1 MKGKI
6 VQYNF
11 ADIEEEVY
19 SLDYAIAWN
28 TDRENVNIIPFTNK
42 FCKES
47 IESFCLGKIDNFV
60 EILNEGFVE
69 NHHYVHLD
77 KMVSVPKK
85 KVNLVYQ
92 QDTHG
97 YLLRD
102 DNNNLIPAK
111 ITSEQSKSISNK
123 MELFCAGEEKCLI
136 NILLKADPSY
146 ILDVN
151 SIKDKN
157 ILNLGYES
165 IDRYKEYNFDDDKIL
180 IFFINKKRY
189 SVIMKKTNN
198 SSNDLASRNNA
209 IKELFT
215 SKARNLN

>member
-28 TDRENVNIIPFTNK
+28 TDEENVNIIPFTNK

-77 KMVSVPKK
+77 KMISVPKK
-85 KVNLVYQ
+85 K
-92 QDTHG
+92 
-97 YLLRD
+97 
-102 DNNNLIPAK
+102 LI
-111 ITSEQSKSISNK
+111 
-123 MELFCAGEEKCLI
+123 
-136 NILLKADPSY
+136 
-146 ILDVN
+146 
-151 SIKDKN
+151 
-157 ILNLGYES
+157 
-165 IDRYKEYNFDDDKIL
+165 
-180 IFFINKKRY
+180 
-189 SVIMKKTNN
+189 
-198 SSNDLASRNNA
+198 
-209 IKELFT
+209 
-215 SKARNLN
+215 